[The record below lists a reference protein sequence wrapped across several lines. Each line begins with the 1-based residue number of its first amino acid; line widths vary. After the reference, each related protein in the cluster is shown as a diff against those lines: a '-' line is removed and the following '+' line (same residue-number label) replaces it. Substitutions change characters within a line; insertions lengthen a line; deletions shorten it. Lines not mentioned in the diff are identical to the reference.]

1 MTGATPR
8 PLASRAAEGPGH
20 AGSPTRRG
28 VVLGAVGAV
37 ASMSALSG
45 CGWRLDLPQ
54 PPPPVPTRRPAPDE
68 QFVIG
73 VLAELRALVAAA
85 GTVSPDEARRSALR
99 TTVTV
104 LQRQVVV
111 LTGRLTN
118 VGVPSSVITAAPA
131 APSTS
136 TVSPTTTVAASASAV
151 EGFAD
156 ALASFSAARW
166 QSLAATSADTRD
178 IVLAAWSARL
188 ACAVRLGAS
197 VEPSPAPSRV
207 RAAIA
212 AHTSPLV
219 YAFEVVAAQSSGR
232 RRSTALTTL
241 SELRGLDL
249 AVSGGGAATPG
260 GWSLPFPVTTAAAAQ
275 RLGDTVLAAAVDA
288 VVDVAG
294 PAPDAAAL
302 EDAARWSARV
312 QSIATGWGMPPT
324 PFPGAST

>member
-8 PLASRAAEGPGH
+8 PLASRAAEG
-20 AGSPTRRG
+20 AGRAGGPTRRR

-37 ASMSALSG
+37 ASMSALTG

-85 GTVSPDEARRSALR
+85 GTVSPDESRRSALR
-99 TTVTV
+99 ATVTV
-104 LQRQVVV
+104 LERQVVV

-118 VGVPSSVITAAPA
+118 AGVPSSVITVAPA
-131 APSTS
+131 APSTP
-136 TVSPTTTVAASASAV
+136 TVSPSTTVAASEV
-151 EGFAD
+151 DGFAD
-156 ALASFSAARW
+156 VLASFAPARW

-178 IVLAAWSARL
+178 LVLAAWSARL

-197 VEPSPAPSRV
+197 VEPSSAPSRA

-212 AHTSPLV
+212 THTSPLV

-232 RRSTALTTL
+232 RRSTAAHTL
-241 SELRGLDL
+241 SQLRGLDL

-260 GWSLPFPVTTAAAAQ
+260 GWSLPFPVTAAAAAQ

-324 PFPGAST
+324 PFPGART